1 MKLANSS
8 KNLWVTMTLITSA
21 KLNLILIGLITM
33 TGCGTL
39 KTKQIINTIDNTA
52 KFQANQSLSSGA
64 NIKDLNYIYTAF
76 ETYAKCLE
84 SLTESQKINSQQ
96 KSELLKVVGQK
107 FREYNLPDV
116 RQVKVYSAVTNKF
129 CN

>member
-1 MKLANSS
+1 
-8 KNLWVTMTLITSA
+8 MTSITTT
-21 KLNLILIGLITM
+21 KLNLLIIGLITLTM
-33 TGCGTL
+33 NGCGVLHTR
-39 KTKQIINTIDNTA
+39 QIMKTIDDTA
-52 KFQANQSLSSGA
+52 KFQADQSISSGA

-76 ETYAKCLE
+76 ETYANCLE
-84 SLTESQKINSQQ
+84 KLKTSHKINAQQ
-96 KSELLKVVGQK
+96 KSELLTVVSQK